1 MILDNAGDRL
11 ISYLEKRYE
20 EVFNIKRAEMT
31 DEGYEVYAS
40 CAHFP
45 NEDIIAR
52 IPDVRDD
59 CAITDNFLTVFFKSR
74 AKEIFTEVSNN
85 FIGNFKLY
93 ISHSSFLMSDKWSK
107 ASDIKKLLNTSEIIM
122 PFSVILPPEADS
134 ADHIAVAGRAI
145 ADTLTEMKIY
155 QIFNM
160 YMMKS
165 AEDYREIDDI
175 NYVSYIQDDSKL
187 SYGMCF

>member
-1 MILDNAGDRL
+1 MILGNAGGKL
-11 ISYLEKRYE
+11 ISYLEKKYGE
-20 EVFNIKRAEMT
+20 SFDIKRGELT
-31 DEGYEVYAS
+31 DKGYEVCVS
-40 CAHFP
+40 CVHFP

-52 IPDVRDD
+52 IPDARDD
-59 CAITDNFLTVFFKSR
+59 CVITDNFLTVFFKNQV
-74 AKEIFTEVSNN
+74 KEIFTEVSHN
-85 FIGNFKLY
+85 FIRNFKLY
-93 ISHSSFLMSDKWSK
+93 VSHSSFLMSDKWNK

-160 YMMKS
+160 YIMKS
-165 AEDYREIDDI
+165 AEDYRKIDDI